1 MFFFNKEI
9 NNPFL
14 KTLIAFGAAIFVLG
28 IVVLVL
34 LFLLPLIGVAVSSAV
49 VITIIAAVL
58 VVLIVP
64 VLSFFGILLS
74 NRKKGNGI
82 KEVKTFKVSD
92 FNVVKVN
99 KTFKLNVTCGQV
111 QEITVTTDSNLLE
124 YVDISVKAEK
134 LHVSLKRAVSTSLGV
149 VVNISLPCLNELLMS
164 GATTAKVTSISN
176 ETFKLKSSG
185 ASKTELLGKS
195 DVLEIKISGAS
206 SVYAKE
212 LEAEKAILK
221 VAGAA
226 KVTLFASKSFDATL
240 AGASKV
246 VCYGKP
252 EMVTKTISGAAKMD
266 FL

>member
-14 KTLIAFGAAIFVLG
+14 KALIAFAAALFVLTV
-28 IVVLVL
+28 VVLIL
-34 LFLLPLIGVAVSSAV
+34 LLLLPLIGVAVSSAV
-49 VITIIAAVL
+49 VITIIAVVL
-58 VVLIVP
+58 VVLVVP

-74 NRKKGNGI
+74 NRKKGNGT
-82 KEVKTFKVSD
+82 KENQTFKVSD
-92 FNVVKVN
+92 FNAIKVS
-99 KTFKLNVTCGQV
+99 KTIKLNVTCGEI

-124 YVDISVKAEK
+124 YVDVSVKAEK

-149 VVNISLPCLNELLMS
+149 VINVSVQNLKELVMS
-164 GATTAKVTSISN
+164 GATTAKVGNISN
-176 ETFKLKSSG
+176 ATFKLKSSG
-185 ASKTELLGKS
+185 ASKAELSGKIEA
-195 DVLEIKISGAS
+195 VEIKISGAS

-212 LEAEKAILK
+212 LETEKAILK

-226 KVTLFASKSFDATL
+226 KVTLFVSKSFDATL
-240 AGASKV
+240 SGASKV

-252 EMVTKTISGAAKMD
+252 ETVTKSISGAAKMD